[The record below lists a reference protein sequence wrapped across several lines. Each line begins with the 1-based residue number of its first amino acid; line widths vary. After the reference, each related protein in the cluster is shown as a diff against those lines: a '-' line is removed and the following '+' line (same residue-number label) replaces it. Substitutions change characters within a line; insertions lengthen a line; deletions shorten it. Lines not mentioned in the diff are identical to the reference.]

1 MKERSTLLY
10 TGTGSNLLYSE
21 VEMNSDEVRQA
32 DLARLYGQFRTAD
45 GQYFEATANQSELPT
60 SPEGKTLV
68 TFWAKVPAALDTAG
82 LQLYISQAIAD
93 GKLTAAGTA
102 ATGYVNTAALTLAP
116 AEVTPL
122 NNLASVPIFP
132 YTLAV
137 TSSTGELTKGAS
149 SIAVTFNYNL
159 NQDTAYQ
166 TGAYQHKLILQVIDP
181 YGQSHEKALTLG
193 TDLTLGTNSSYSTT
207 LTSVLFK
214 KISAPAPT
222 PLNSTMNSRE
232 CGRSSPVRPI
242 PLRLPPKQPPLP
254 PKELPNEQEEAYHYR
269 FSYYYRCYCRD
280 CGL

>member
-1 MKERSTLLY
+1 MK
-10 TGTGSNLLYSE
+10 
-21 VEMNSDEVRQA
+21 QP
-32 DLARLYGQFRTAD
+32 
-45 GQYFEATANQSELPT
+45 PT
-60 SPEGKTLV
+60 SLSCLPALKAKHWLPSGQ
-68 TFWAKVPAALDTAG
+68 KVPAALDTAG

-214 KISAPAPT
+214 KN
-222 PLNSTMNSRE
+222 L
-232 CGRSSPVRPI
+232 SSGTYALKFYDEFQGMRT
-242 PLRLPPKQPPLP
+242 
-254 PKELPNEQEEAYHYR
+254 ELASQAY
-269 FSYYYRCYCRD
+269 SLEVTAKATTSSSE
-280 CGL
+280 GAAQ